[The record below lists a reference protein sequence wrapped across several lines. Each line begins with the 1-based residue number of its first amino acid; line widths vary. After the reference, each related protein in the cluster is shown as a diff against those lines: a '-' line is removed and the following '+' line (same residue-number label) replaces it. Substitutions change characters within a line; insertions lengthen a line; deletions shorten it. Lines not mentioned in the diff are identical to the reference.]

1 MLPMT
6 LPRAEAILDFWFG
19 RPNDPDYGQPKKYWF
34 IKDPAFDEAIR
45 EQFLAA
51 STTGRRSPRPVW
63 RC

>member
-19 RPNDPDYGQPKKYWF
+19 RPNDPDYGQTKKYWF

-45 EQFLAA
+45 EQFLADYQ
-51 STTGRRSPRPVW
+51 
-63 RC
+63 